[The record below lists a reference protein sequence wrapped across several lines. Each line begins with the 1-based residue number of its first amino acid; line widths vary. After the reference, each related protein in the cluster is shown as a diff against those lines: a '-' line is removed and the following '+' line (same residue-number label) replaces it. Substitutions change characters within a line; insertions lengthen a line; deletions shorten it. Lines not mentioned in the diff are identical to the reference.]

1 MNAQELVTFD
11 VQGGDLSALYTIS
24 ESGPRLAELKLNRET
39 TVEHNEKDWT
49 VPAPGVKIENAD
61 FGVAYGTE
69 VKIRIYLDTMQTS
82 VFDSDQNKYSNMSQ
96 HFKSFDQS
104 ALDWQGGDKCGWIP
118 SKEREK
124 LRASDPIVFASLS
137 KVKLGRNLFG
147 TVTISDAVLPDGTPV
162 EVIDLPVRMRLGPSN
177 FYEISQIM
185 GKMVRQQCMPIHYD
199 IKLSYVIVK
208 RGSNRFV
215 VLKYEPDLV
224 KMHPLT
230 DEGKDTLQSFLDLI
244 KIENEKVVEKM
255 RENMVTTMH
264 DDFED
269 ITEVA

>member
-1 MNAQELVTFD
+1 MNAQDLVTFD
-11 VQGGDLSALYTIS
+11 VKGGDLSELYSVS
-24 ESGPRLAELKLNRET
+24 ESSPRLAELKLNRET
-39 TVEHNEKDWT
+39 IIEYNEKDYS

-61 FGVAYGTE
+61 FGVAYGTD

-82 VFDSDQNKYSNMSQ
+82 VFDSEQNKYANMSQ
-96 HFKSFDQS
+96 HFKAFDQT

-118 SKEREK
+118 AKEREN
-124 LRASDPIVFASLS
+124 LRGTDQMTFANLS
-137 KVKLGRNLFG
+137 KVKLGRNVFG

-162 EVIDLPVRMRLGPSN
+162 EVKDLPVRMRLGPSN
-177 FYEISQIM
+177 FYEISQVM
-185 GKMVRQQCMPIHYD
+185 GKMIRQQCMPIHHD
-199 IKLSYVIVK
+199 IKLSYVIEK

-224 KMHPLT
+224 KMHTLT
-230 DEGKDTLQSFLDLI
+230 DGGKDNLQNFLDLV

-269 ITEVA
+269 VTEVA